1 MDSRRLEKD
10 KKLEDNIIKDV
21 TNLFKLKKEIDDTAI
36 KNIRNLFRVKKE
48 IEIIK
53 DRVIRYIRNLF
64 EYEEKDY
71 YQPVRVIFRSFL
83 K

>member
-1 MDSRRLEKD
+1 MDSPRLEKD
-10 KKLEDNIIKDV
+10 KKLEGNIIKDV

-48 IEIIK
+48 IEGVE

-71 YQPVRVIFRSFL
+71 YQSVRVIFRSFL